1 MPPIQIH
8 KFSGSSLESAQRI
21 KLAAELVKQAQ
32 ARARVIVVATAMA
45 GVTDALDA
53 AANKAAQ
60 GDRVTG
66 LDQLKVI
73 LDKHQAELSALGG
86 SETGATRSEIEQI
99 SKELTEMIGSVAL
112 LAQLTQR
119 TRDRILA
126 AGEKLSARLLAVA
139 LDNTGLIA
147 YVKDSDT
154 FLETDDNFG
163 EASLLRSL
171 ADRKIAVEL
180 LPILERN
187 AVPVVSGFCGR
198 APDGATTTLGRGG
211 ADLTATSIAVAIEAD
226 QVTLWTDLDGVYSAD
241 PKVVPDARVIDHLNY
256 REAAEMSYYGAKLL
270 HPRSMIP
277 VAPLGI
283 PVYVRNSLEPGKS
296 GTTVDGRFTPGEHP
310 VKAISAI
317 REHCLV
323 SVEGKGMAGV
333 PGIAARVF
341 GRLAAK
347 RISVTMI
354 SQSSSES
361 TICLAV
367 PARFI
372 MATEAALKKE
382 FQPDMSKGDIEEV
395 VTRRNVGLV
404 AAVGLGMANMPGV
417 AGRVFTALGN
427 NKISILAIA
436 QGSSELNISMA
447 IDECQIDEAL
457 QALHAEFKLHLSG
470 SKAAE

>member
-1 MPPIQIH
+1 MLPIQIH

-21 KLAAELVKQAQ
+21 KLAAERVVQAQ
-32 ARARVIVVATAMA
+32 SQARVIVVATAMA
-45 GVTDALDA
+45 GVTDALDTA
-53 AANKAAQ
+53 AYTAAQ
-60 GDRVTG
+60 GDRTAG
-66 LDQLKVI
+66 LDQIAAI

-86 SETGATRSEIEQI
+86 SAAAAIKSEIEQI
-99 SKELTEMIGSVAL
+99 SNELTEMIGSVAL

-126 AGEKLSARLLAVA
+126 AGEKLAARLLAVA
-139 LDNTGLIA
+139 LDNAGLKPI
-147 YVKDSDT
+147 VKDTDT

-163 EASLLRSL
+163 EASLLSSL
-171 ADRKIAVEL
+171 ADRKIGVEL
-180 LPILERN
+180 LPLLEQG

-211 ADLTATSIAVAIEAD
+211 ADLTATSIAVAIEAE
-226 QVTLWTDLDGVYSAD
+226 QVTLWTDLDGVYTAD
-241 PKVVPDARVIDHLNY
+241 PKVVPDARVIEHLNY
-256 REAAEMSYYGAKLL
+256 REAAEMSFYGAKLL

-277 VAPLGI
+277 VAPMDI
-283 PVYVRNSLEPGKS
+283 PVYVRNSLEPGQA
-296 GTTVDGRFTPGEHP
+296 GTTVDGRFSQGEHP

-347 RISVTMI
+347 KISVTMI

-367 PARFI
+367 PASFI

-427 NKISILAIA
+427 NTISILAIA
-436 QGSSELNISMA
+436 QGSSELNISLA
-447 IDECQIDEAL
+447 VDERQIDDAL
-457 QALHAEFKLHLSG
+457 RALHAEFKLQP
-470 SKAAE
+470 AE